1 VKQLWRRRAGCSALA
16 AAAVSVVLA
25 ALLAGCASDPAR
37 TAPRAVPTPSTTGSP
52 TPVAPNRAATTATH
66 VFAAFD
72 SSGAPAAGVEAH
84 RSGTCFASSITVS
97 ARGAYRCFAG
107 NRLLDPCFVVPGS
120 AKHTVA
126 CFADPWSRAVE
137 LQLSATVPKPGAP
150 LKISSPWAMELAGGE
165 RCLVTTGTA
174 RIVHGVP
181 MRYQCASAETAGLL
195 STTGKLRKAQVRSAG
210 GALRQV
216 PVLGSW
222 SA

>member
-1 VKQLWRRRAGCSALA
+1 LA
-16 AAAVSVVLA
+16 VAAVAV

-37 TAPRAVPTPSTTGSP
+37 TAARAVSTQSATGTS
-52 TPVAPNRAATTATH
+52 TSVAPIAAATTATH

-72 SSGAPAAGVEAH
+72 SSGAPAAGVVAH
-84 RSGTCFASSITVS
+84 RSGTCFASSITVPS
-97 ARGAYRCFAG
+97 RGAYRCFAG

-126 CFADPWSRAVE
+126 CFADPWSRAVV
-137 LQLSATVPKPGAP
+137 LRLSASLPKPGAP
-150 LKISSPWAMELAGGE
+150 LKISSPWAIELSGGE

-181 MRYQCASAETAGLL
+181 MRYQCASAETAGLR
-195 STTGKLRKAQVRSAG
+195 SASGKLLKAQVRSAS

-216 PVLGSW
+216 PVLASW
-222 SA
+222 TA